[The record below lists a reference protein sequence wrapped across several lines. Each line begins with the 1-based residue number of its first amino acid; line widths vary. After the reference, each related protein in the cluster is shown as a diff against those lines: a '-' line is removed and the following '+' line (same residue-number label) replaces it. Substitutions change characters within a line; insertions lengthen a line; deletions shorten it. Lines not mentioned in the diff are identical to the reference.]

1 MRSLDADTVRLG
13 PGIDPG
19 ALQASWSTVDT
30 EEGPCRALTLS
41 WGGPGGVHVLMP
53 EDGAIPG
60 AGIEC
65 FEFADGTVWSME
77 QMVALVSSAPEP
89 VVAAVSE
96 WPALAS
102 GNDRWR
108 DIWALGD
115 NGASNPLSQGVF
127 SGAELSPAQ
136 ATFEAQ
142 FNNLIHAMAAFAPP
156 PMASFTPSSDT
167 QASAFVP
174 VLAANPF

>member
-1 MRSLDADTVRLG
+1 M
-13 PGIDPG
+13 
-19 ALQASWSTVDT
+19 
-30 EEGPCRALTLS
+30 
-41 WGGPGGVHVLMP
+41 
-53 EDGAIPG
+53 
-60 AGIEC
+60 
-65 FEFADGTVWSME
+65 
-77 QMVALVSSAPEP
+77 
-89 VVAAVSE
+89 SE